1 MQRRLVLAG
10 LAALL
15 AVLAGAVPAQ
25 ARNDRDRV
33 VAGYFA
39 SWDIYARGYFP
50 KQIPADHVSHLNYA
64 FAYPVGPNDRYGY
77 EEGTCAP
84 ADVWAD
90 FQQVHWAGDTSV
102 DGVADDPANPTSACS
117 ATSTSCASSRRRP
130 APEAPVSLGGWT
142 LSTCFSTSRR
152 RRPRGAVRDG
162 MHRHVHQGQLC
173 PTGGWP

>member
-15 AVLAGAVPAQ
+15 VVLAGAVPAQ
-25 ARNDRDRV
+25 ARSDREHV

-77 EEGTCAP
+77 EEGTCA
-84 ADVWAD
+84 
-90 FQQVHWAGDTSV
+90 AG
-102 DGVADDPANPTSACS
+102 
-117 ATSTSCASSRRRP
+117 RP
-130 APEAPVSLGGWT
+130 LGGFPAGA
-142 LSTCFSTSRR
+142 LERRHERR
-152 RRPRGAVRDG
+152 RRRR
-162 MHRHVHQGQLC
+162 
-173 PTGGWP
+173 